1 MRTIQYKINIVSS
14 ILIALLCATGCSF
27 RTVAIDSMDSLVPQ
41 VPLASNQSGARISDV
56 EQLLYSG
63 MPIVKARRI
72 LLGFS
77 SPVQTSYSSY
87 YFFADGSL
95 VISSSDIKDGK
106 LMTWQSSR
114 REAQSRAQ
122 VLKLSSRENEQH

>member
-1 MRTIQYKINIVSS
+1 
-14 ILIALLCATGCSF
+14 
-27 RTVAIDSMDSLVPQ
+27 MDSLVPQ
-41 VPLASNQSGARISDV
+41 VPLASNQAGARISDV
-56 EQLLYSG
+56 EPLLYSG

-87 YFFADGSL
+87 YFFTDGSL

-114 REAQSRAQ
+114 REAQKGET
-122 VLKLSSRENEQH
+122 LGSSISPPPEGFSDYYQK